1 MFTRMLSRPRGSR
14 RRLFRGG
21 GDPSSGLF
29 LGAPARRLRSITAAL
44 AAVVLGLA
52 ATLAAVTLSAP
63 AAAAA
68 TNTSCHFSASGTG
81 KYADT
86 LCWLDF
92 SGLDPAQAA
101 KGQDFAFT
109 IDGGNTLY
117 ATVTRSGAAVG
128 AAAFPTWGGAYL
140 GNRGFYSGTA
150 GKPALYQADAG
161 QTGPKSTL
169 TLSNM
174 RVVTPQGMEVLQ
186 WSIVGADAESTD
198 VNESI
203 TWNSTN
209 PITSLTAT
217 RTGNGLGNAC
227 AGGFTGVGTTQ
238 VKCTGAGTD
247 TKTGTAI
254 LASQRPVTFSQT
266 MVGGGREAVA
276 FGVLVSSVKMNKT
289 VASRFPGDDFQVD
302 ISSDAADVAHGST
315 GPTGTSATTGKNSVV
330 TPVPGMPF
338 HFRESAVAGDLNNYS
353 ASWRCTNFDQVDPSL
368 PQGDAGTSQDIFVA
382 IGDDVECT
390 LTNTALSTGISLTKK
405 AGAPVDANGDGITDA
420 GDTIAYTFDVTNT
433 GKTTLTNIAVD
444 DPKVGPVTCPS
455 GDLAPGA
462 SATCTAQYTITADDE
477 NAGEVHNVASA
488 SGNPPGSAATVKSA
502 TSETRTPVTK
512 ASPALTLVKSVDK
525 NELVAGETLTYSFVI
540 TNTGNVLLNDVGVD
554 ETAFSGNG
562 EKPVVSCPAAAS
574 ALKPGDQ
581 VTCTATYQVTQA
593 DVDQGTVENTATAHG
608 TPPGKDPVTSDPSTV
623 KIPEDPK
630 PGIALTK
637 TADKTELVAGQTVTY
652 SFAVKNTGN
661 VTLKDVHINEDE
673 FTGSGAKP
681 QVSCPDAASS
691 LAPGQQVTCTATY
704 QVTQADVDRGSLDNS
719 ATAGG
724 QPPTGDPVT
733 SDPSKVS
740 IPAQQKPAV
749 TLTKSADKTE
759 LVVGETIT
767 YSFAVKNTGN
777 VTLKDVK
784 VNEGSFTGSGKL
796 SAISCPQTSLAPGDS
811 VTCTATY
818 QVTQADVDRG
828 SVENSATAAGTPP
841 NGADP
846 VTSEPSQ
853 ATVPSDPKP
862 SLSLQKSASPSRV
875 GAVGDTISYSFAVT
889 NTGNVTLH
897 DVAIAEGSF
906 TGSGKMSDIDCP
918 DAAKSLAPGASVTC
932 TASYLVTQADVD
944 RGSVQNTATAEGTP
958 PAGSPVKSSP
968 SSVTV
973 PVDQKPGIALQKS
986 ASTAELVAGQ
996 KVTYYFDATNTGNVT
1011 LHDVKITEGEFTGS
1025 GKLSAISCPD
1035 AAKILAPGESV
1046 RCTATYTVTQED
1058 VDRGAVHNSATA
1070 SGDDPSGKPV
1080 GSSPSEVTLPGD
1092 PKPDLTMT
1100 KSADK
1105 TELKAGETITYSFK
1119 IANTG
1124 NVTLHDLKVTEGTF
1138 TGSGALGATSCPK
1151 TPLAP
1156 GDSAT
1161 CTASYEV
1168 TQADVDR
1175 GSLHNTATAT
1185 GTPPT
1190 GDPVTSGPSEVTV
1203 PQDPHPGLSLVKSA
1217 DKTTLKAG
1225 EKVTYSFVATNTGNV
1240 TLTDVTIQEGSFTG
1254 SGRMSGITC
1263 PEASRSVAPGASVTC
1278 TATYLV
1284 TQADVDRGSVT
1295 NTATASG
1302 KTPAGQPVGSQPSEV
1317 SVPQKPTPA
1326 LTLVKTADRTVL
1338 SHVGERVVYTFT
1350 ITNTGDVT
1358 LREPAV
1364 REGSFSGSGK
1374 LSPVSCPKATT
1385 GLAPGASVRC
1395 TAAYVVTGEDLAQ
1408 GKLSNTATASAI
1420 APDGS
1425 AVGSQPS
1432 SVTLKGT
1439 PTAPTAPP
1447 LAETGA
1453 ASGPGLALGAAALV
1467 LTGLALVVALRR
1479 REAAETDC

>member
-1 MFTRMLSRPRGSR
+1 M
-14 RRLFRGG
+14 
-21 GDPSSGLF
+21 
-29 LGAPARRLRSITAAL
+29 I
-44 AAVVLGLA
+44 LGLA

-128 AAAFPTWGGAYL
+128 PAAFPTWGGAYL

-150 GKPALYQADAG
+150 GKPALYQTDAG
-161 QTGPKSTL
+161 MTGPKTTL

-174 RVVTPQGMEVLQ
+174 RVVTPQGMEVMQ

-227 AGGFTGVGTTQ
+227 AGGFTGVGSTQ

-247 TKTGTAI
+247 IKTGTAI

-266 MVGGGREAVA
+266 MVGGGREGVA
-276 FGVLVSSVKMNKT
+276 FGVLISSVKMNKT

-338 HFRESAVAGDLNNYS
+338 HFRESAVTGDLNNYS

-405 AGAPVDANGDGITDA
+405 AGAPVDANSDGITDA

-455 GDLAPGA
+455 GNLAPGA
-462 SATCTAQYTITADDE
+462 STTCSAQYTITADDE
-477 NAGEVHNVASA
+477 NAGEVHNVATA
-488 SGNPPGSAATVKSA
+488 SGNPPSSTATVTSA

-525 NELVAGETLTYSFVI
+525 SELVAGETLTYSFVI
-540 TNTGNVLLNDVGVD
+540 TNTGNVPLNDVGVD
-554 ETAFSGNG
+554 ETAFSGAG
-562 EKPVVSCPAAAS
+562 QKPVVSCPVAAS

-581 VTCTATYQVTQA
+581 VTCTATYQVTQE
-593 DVDQGTVENTATAHG
+593 DVDRGSVENTATAHG
-608 TPPGKDPVTSDPSTV
+608 TPPGKEPVTSDPSTV

-630 PGIALTK
+630 PGISMTK
-637 TADKTELVAGQTVTY
+637 SADKTELVAGQTVTY

-661 VTLKDVHINEDE
+661 VTLKDIHITEGD

-704 QVTQADVDRGSLDNS
+704 QVTQADVDRGSVDNT
-719 ATAGG
+719 ATASG
-724 QPPTGDPVT
+724 QPPTGDPAT
-733 SDPSKVS
+733 SDPSKVR
-740 IPAQQKPAV
+740 IPAQQKPGV
-749 TLTKSADKTE
+749 SLTKTADRTE
-759 LVVGETIT
+759 LVAGETIT
-767 YSFAVKNTGN
+767 YSFVVKNTGN
-777 VTLKDVK
+777 VSLNEVK
-784 VNEGSFTGSGKL
+784 VDEGSFTGSGKL
-796 SAISCPQTSLAPGDS
+796 SAIACPQSSLAPGDS
-811 VTCTATY
+811 ETCTATY

-828 SVENSATAAGTPP
+828 SVENSAKATGTPP
-841 NGADP
+841 NGAEP
-846 VTSEPSQ
+846 VTSDPSQ

-862 SLSLQKSASPSRV
+862 ALSLQKTASPSRV

-889 NTGNVTLH
+889 NTGNVTLR
-897 DVAIAEGSF
+897 DVTIAEGAF
-906 TGSGKMSDIDCP
+906 TGSGTMSAVDCP
-918 DAAKSLAPGASVTC
+918 EAANSLAPGASVTC
-932 TASYLVTQADVD
+932 TATYQVTQADVD

-958 PAGSPVKSSP
+958 PAGSPVKSAP
-968 SSVTV
+968 SSATV
-973 PVDQKPGIALQKS
+973 PVDQHPGISLHKS

-996 KVTYYFDATNTGNVT
+996 TVTYFFDATNTGDVT

-1025 GKLSAISCPD
+1025 GKLSAITCPD
-1035 AAKILAPGESV
+1035 GAKSLAPGATV
-1046 RCTATYTVTQED
+1046 RCTASYTVTQAD
-1058 VDRGAVHNSATA
+1058 VDRGSVHNTATA
-1070 SGDDPSGKPV
+1070 GGDDPSGKPV
-1080 GSSPSEVTLPGD
+1080 ASSPSEVTLPGD
-1092 PKPDLTMT
+1092 PKPGLTMV

-1119 IANTG
+1119 LTNTG

-1138 TGSGALGATSCPK
+1138 TGSGTLSAATCLK
-1151 TPLAP
+1151 EPLAP
-1156 GDSAT
+1156 GSSAT
-1161 CTASYEV
+1161 CTA
-1168 TQADVDR
+1168 
-1175 GSLHNTATAT
+1175 
-1185 GTPPT
+1185 
-1190 GDPVTSGPSEVTV
+1190 
-1203 PQDPHPGLSLVKSA
+1203 
-1217 DKTTLKAG
+1217 
-1225 EKVTYSFVATNTGNV
+1225 TY
-1240 TLTDVTIQEGSFTG
+1240 
-1254 SGRMSGITC
+1254 R
-1263 PEASRSVAPGASVTC
+1263 
-1278 TATYLV
+1278 V
-1284 TQADVDRGSVT
+1284 TQADVDRGSVD
-1295 NTATASG
+1295 NTATATGTPSSG
-1302 KTPAGQPVGSQPSEV
+1302 GPVTSDPSEA
-1317 SVPQKPTPA
+1317 SVPQKPAPA
-1326 LTLVKTADRTVL
+1326 LRLVKSADRTVL
-1338 SHVGERVVYTFT
+1338 SHVGERIIYTF
-1350 ITNTGDVT
+1350 ILTNTGNVT
-1358 LREPAV
+1358 LKDLAV
-1364 REGSFSGSGK
+1364 HEGAFSGSGRM
-1374 LSPVSCPKATT
+1374 SPVSCPAVGR
-1385 GLAPGASVRC
+1385 GLVPGASLRC
-1395 TAAYVVTGEDLAQ
+1395 TATYVATAADLAA
-1408 GKLSNTATASAI
+1408 GKLSNTATASATTPGG
-1420 APDGS
+1420 AL
-1425 AVGSQPS
+1425 VGSQPS
-1432 SVTLKGT
+1432 SVALEGT
-1439 PTAPTAPP
+1439 PPAPAPGP
-1447 LAETGA
+1447 PSLAETGA
-1453 ASGPGLALGAAALV
+1453 ASGPALALGASALV
-1467 LTGLALVVALRR
+1467 LAGLVISAAVRR
-1479 REAAETDC
+1479 REDRR

>member
-1 MFTRMLSRPRGSR
+1 MDCNRILVRIRTAVRRQGGEMFTRMLSRPRGSR

-101 KGQDFAFT
+101 TGQDFAFT

-117 ATVTRSGAAVG
+117 ATVTRSGGTIAP
-128 AAAFPTWGGAYL
+128 AAFPTWSGAYL

-150 GKPALYQADAG
+150 GKPALYQTTDR
-161 QTGPKSTL
+161 TTSSL

-174 RVVTPQGMEVLQ
+174 RIVTPQGMEVMQ

-247 TKTGTAI
+247 IKTGTAI

-276 FGVLVSSVKMNKT
+276 FGVLVSSVKMNKA

-405 AGAPVDANGDGITDA
+405 AGAPVDANSDGITDA

-462 SATCTAQYTITADDE
+462 STTCTAQYTITADDE
-477 NAGEVHNVASA
+477 NAGEVHNVAMA
-488 SGNPPGSAATVKSA
+488 SGNPPGSTATVKSA

-525 NELVAGETLTYSFVI
+525 TELVAGETLTYSFVI
-540 TNTGNVLLNDVGVD
+540 TNTGNVPLNDVGVN
-554 ETAFSGNG
+554 ETAFSGSG
-562 EKPVVSCPAAAS
+562 QKPTVSCPAAAS

-581 VTCTATYQVTQA
+581 VTCTATYQVTQE
-593 DVDQGTVENTATAHG
+593 DVDRGSVENTATAHG
-608 TPPGKDPVTSDPSTV
+608 TPPGKDSVTSDPSTAKV
-623 KIPEDPK
+623 PEDPK
-630 PGIALTK
+630 PGISMIK
-637 TADKTELVAGQTVTY
+637 SADKTELVAGQTITY

-661 VTLKDVHINEDE
+661 VTLKDVHINEGD

-681 QVSCPDAASS
+681 QTSCPHAASS
-691 LAPGQQVTCTATY
+691 LAPGQQVTCMATY
-704 QVTQADVDRGSLDNS
+704 QVTQADVDRGSVDNT
-719 ATAGG
+719 ATATG

-740 IPAQQKPAV
+740 VPAQQKPAIS
-749 TLTKSADKTE
+749 LTKTADKTE
-759 LVVGETIT
+759 LVAGQTIT
-767 YSFAVKNTGN
+767 YSFVVKNTGN
-777 VTLKDVK
+777 VTLSEVK

-796 SAISCPQTSLAPGDS
+796 SAITCPQSSLAPGDS
-811 VTCTATY
+811 ETCTATY

-828 SVENSATAAGTPP
+828 SVENSATATGTPP

-846 VTSEPSQ
+846 VTSDPSQ

-862 SLSLQKSASPSRV
+862 ALSLQKTASPSRV
-875 GAVGDTISYSFAVT
+875 GAVGDVISYSFVVT
-889 NTGNVTLH
+889 NTGNVTLR
-897 DVAIAEGSF
+897 DVTIAEGAF
-906 TGSGKMSDIDCP
+906 TGSGTMSAVDCP
-918 DAAKSLAPGASVTC
+918 EAAKSLAPGASVTC
-932 TASYLVTQADVD
+932 TATYRVAQADVD
-944 RGSVQNTATAEGTP
+944 RGSVQNTAIAEGTP
-958 PAGSPVKSSP
+958 PTGSPVKSAP
-968 SSVTV
+968 SSATV
-973 PVDQKPGIALQKS
+973 PVDQHPGISLHKS

-996 KVTYYFDATNTGNVT
+996 SVTYFFDATNTGNVT
-1011 LHDVKITEGEFTGS
+1011 LRDVKITEGEFTGS
-1025 GKLSAISCPD
+1025 GKLSAITCPD
-1035 AAKILAPGESV
+1035 GAKNLAPGATV
-1046 RCTATYTVTQED
+1046 RCTASYTVTQAD
-1058 VDRGAVHNSATA
+1058 VDRGSVHNTATA
-1070 SGDDPSGKPV
+1070 GGDDPSGRPV
-1080 GSSPSEVTLPGD
+1080 TASPSEVTLPGD
-1092 PKPDLTMT
+1092 PKPGLTMV

-1119 IANTG
+1119 LTNTG

-1138 TGSGALGATSCPK
+1138 TGSGTLSAASCPK
-1151 TPLAP
+1151 APLAP
-1156 GDSAT
+1156 GSSAT
-1161 CTASYEV
+1161 CTATYRV

-1175 GSLHNTATAT
+1175 GSVHNTATAT

-1190 GDPVTSGPSEVTV
+1190 DDPVTSDPSEASV
-1203 PQDPHPGLSLVKSA
+1203 PQKPSPALRLVKTA
-1217 DKTTLKAG
+1217 DHTLLGRAG
-1225 EKVTYSFVATNTGNV
+1225 EHVIYTFTLTNTGNV
-1240 TLTDVTIQEGSFTG
+1240 TLRDLTVHEG
-1254 SGRMSGITC
+1254 
-1263 PEASRSVAPGASVTC
+1263 A
-1278 TATYLV
+1278 
-1284 TQADVDRGSVT
+1284 
-1295 NTATASG
+1295 
-1302 KTPAGQPVGSQPSEV
+1302 
-1317 SVPQKPTPA
+1317 
-1326 LTLVKTADRTVL
+1326 
-1338 SHVGERVVYTFT
+1338 
-1350 ITNTGDVT
+1350 
-1358 LREPAV
+1358 
-1364 REGSFSGSGK
+1364 FSGSGK
-1374 LSPVSCPKATT
+1374 LSPVSCPATGQ
-1385 GLAPGASVRC
+1385 GLAPGASLRC
-1395 TAAYVVTGEDLAQ
+1395 SATYVVTSEDLAA
-1408 GKLSNTATASAI
+1408 GKLSNTATASAT
-1420 APDGS
+1420 APGGA
-1425 AVGSQPS
+1425 AVGSEPS
-1432 SVTLKGT
+1432 SVTLRGT
-1439 PTAPTAPP
+1439 PPAPAPP
-1447 LAETGA
+1447 ALAETGA
-1453 ASGPGLALGAAALV
+1453 ASGPALALGAAALV
-1467 LTGLALVVALRR
+1467 LAGLMISVAVRR
-1479 REAAETDC
+1479 REHRR

>member
-1 MFTRMLSRPRGSR
+1 MFTRMLLRPRGSR

-101 KGQDFAFT
+101 TGQDFAFT

-174 RVVTPQGMEVLQ
+174 RVVTPQGMEVMQ

-266 MVGGGREAVA
+266 MVGGGREGVA

-405 AGAPVDANGDGITDA
+405 AGAPVDANSDGITDA

-462 SATCTAQYTITADDE
+462 STTCTAQYTITADDE
-477 NAGEVHNVASA
+477 NAGEVHNVATA
-488 SGNPPGSAATVKSA
+488 SGNPPGSTATVKSA

-525 NELVAGETLTYSFVI
+525 AELVAGETLTYSFVI
-540 TNTGNVLLNDVGVD
+540 TNTGNVPLNDVGVN
-554 ETAFSGNG
+554 ETAFSGSG
-562 EKPVVSCPAAAS
+562 QKPTVSCPAAAS

-581 VTCTATYQVTQA
+581 VTCTATYQVTQE
-593 DVDQGTVENTATAHG
+593 DVDRGSVENTATAHG
-608 TPPGKDPVTSDPSTV
+608 TPPGKDPVTSDPSTAKV
-623 KIPEDPK
+623 PEDPK
-630 PGIALTK
+630 PGISMIK
-637 TADKTELVAGQTVTY
+637 SADKTELVAGQTVTY

-661 VTLKDVHINEDE
+661 VTLKDVHINEGD

-681 QVSCPDAASS
+681 QASCPDAASS

-704 QVTQADVDRGSLDNS
+704 QVTQADVDRGSVDNT
-719 ATAGG
+719 ATATG

-740 IPAQQKPAV
+740 VPAQQKPAIS
-749 TLTKSADKTE
+749 LTKTADKTE
-759 LVVGETIT
+759 LVAGQTIT
-767 YSFAVKNTGN
+767 YSFVVKNTGN
-777 VTLKDVK
+777 VTLSEVK

-796 SAISCPQTSLAPGDS
+796 SAITCPQASLAPGDS
-811 VTCTATY
+811 ETCTATY

-828 SVENSATAAGTPP
+828 SVENSATATGTPP

-846 VTSEPSQ
+846 VTSDPSQ

-862 SLSLQKSASPSRV
+862 ALSLQKTASPSRV

-897 DVAIAEGSF
+897 DVTIAEGAF
-906 TGSGKMSDIDCP
+906 TGSGTMSAVDCP
-918 DAAKSLAPGASVTC
+918 EAAKSLAPGASVTC
-932 TASYLVTQADVD
+932 TATYQVTQADVD

-958 PAGSPVKSSP
+958 PTGSPVKSAP
-968 SSVTV
+968 SSATV
-973 PVDQKPGIALQKS
+973 PVDQHPGISLHKS

-996 KVTYYFDATNTGNVT
+996 SVTYFFDATNTGNVT
-1011 LHDVKITEGEFTGS
+1011 LRDVKITEGEFTGS
-1025 GKLSAISCPD
+1025 GKLSAITCPD
-1035 AAKILAPGESV
+1035 GAKSLAPGATV
-1046 RCTATYTVTQED
+1046 RCTASYTVTQAD
-1058 VDRGAVHNSATA
+1058 VDRGSVHNTATA

-1080 GSSPSEVTLPGD
+1080 TSSPSEVTLPGD
-1092 PKPDLTMT
+1092 PKPGLTMV

-1119 IANTG
+1119 LTNTG

-1138 TGSGALGATSCPK
+1138 TGSGTLSAASCPK
-1151 TPLAP
+1151 APLAP
-1156 GDSAT
+1156 GNSAT
-1161 CTASYEV
+1161 CTATYRV

-1175 GSLHNTATAT
+1175 GSVHNTATAT

-1190 GDPVTSGPSEVTV
+1190 GDPVTSDPSEASV
-1203 PQDPHPGLSLVKSA
+1203 PQKPSPALRLVKTA
-1217 DKTTLKAG
+1217 DHTLLGRAG
-1225 EKVTYSFVATNTGNV
+1225 ERVIYTFTLTNTGNV
-1240 TLTDVTIQEGSFTG
+1240 TLRDLAVHEG
-1254 SGRMSGITC
+1254 
-1263 PEASRSVAPGASVTC
+1263 A
-1278 TATYLV
+1278 
-1284 TQADVDRGSVT
+1284 
-1295 NTATASG
+1295 
-1302 KTPAGQPVGSQPSEV
+1302 
-1317 SVPQKPTPA
+1317 
-1326 LTLVKTADRTVL
+1326 
-1338 SHVGERVVYTFT
+1338 
-1350 ITNTGDVT
+1350 
-1358 LREPAV
+1358 
-1364 REGSFSGSGK
+1364 FSGSGK
-1374 LSPVSCPKATT
+1374 LSPVSCPAAGQ
-1385 GLAPGASVRC
+1385 GLAPGASLQC
-1395 TAAYVVTGEDLAQ
+1395 SASYVVTSEDLAA
-1408 GKLSNTATASAI
+1408 GKLSNTATASATVPGG
-1420 APDGS
+1420 A
-1425 AVGSQPS
+1425 AVGSEPS
-1432 SVTLKGT
+1432 SVTLRGT
-1439 PTAPTAPP
+1439 PPEPAPAPP
-1447 LAETGA
+1447 ALAETGA
-1453 ASGPGLALGAAALV
+1453 ASGPALALGAAALV
-1467 LTGLALVVALRR
+1467 LAGVVISAAVRR
-1479 REAAETDC
+1479 REHRR